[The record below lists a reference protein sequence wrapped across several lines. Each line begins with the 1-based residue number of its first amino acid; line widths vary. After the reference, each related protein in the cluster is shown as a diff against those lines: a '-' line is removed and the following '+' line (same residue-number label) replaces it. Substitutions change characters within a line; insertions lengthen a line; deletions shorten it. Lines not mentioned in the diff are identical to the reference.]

1 MEAKK
6 RSRHLAAFS
15 SSLAI
20 KTQKNL
26 HCSMC
31 RTIGLFAPY
40 TTNSCS
46 PHIRGRRGGKLTP
59 QTELDLAGVL
69 SGFLSTGKIRS
80 AKRQLIVSEVQ
91 RISEFR
97 QQLQFTGAP
106 SVDWLHLRG
115 LLASSTAEA
124 LRQVATDARYLRL
137 LHQGWYCA
145 PTWATCG
152 VPKWVQGAEEAV
164 RSALM
169 QEHFA
174 AAQKD

>member
-1 MEAKK
+1 TPASGE
-6 RSRHLAAFS
+6 
-15 SSLAI
+15 
-20 KTQKNL
+20 
-26 HCSMC
+26 
-31 RTIGLFAPY
+31 P
-40 TTNSCS
+40 
-46 PHIRGRRGGKLTP
+46 RRGL
-59 QTELDLAGVL
+59 
-69 SGFLSTGKIRS
+69 RS
-80 AKRQLIVSEVQ
+80 AAAVELLTSFCLCFLKKPVRQDGVY
-91 RISEFR
+91 
-97 QQLQFTGAP
+97 GAVT
-106 SVDWLHLRG
+106 VDWLHLRG